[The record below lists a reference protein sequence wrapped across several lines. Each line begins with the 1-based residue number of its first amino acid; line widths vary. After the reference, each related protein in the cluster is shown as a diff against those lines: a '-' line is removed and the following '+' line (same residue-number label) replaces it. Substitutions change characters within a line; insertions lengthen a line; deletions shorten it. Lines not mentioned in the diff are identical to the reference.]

1 MIESATNSPTVE
13 VTGTKTSPAGP
24 VLVRIELLRVQTF
37 LFAVPRLRHM
47 IGANVMIGE
56 VMRRALPALAIR
68 CGAKPAGDSDDWL
81 SSFPQPP
88 DGNRDPLGLTPW
100 EQDRDEPQRIARRGV
115 LVRDGGHFAAIFPGQ
130 SQSLRFQNLAMA
142 LIQRELPGL
151 LFEVSH
157 VDLEQP
163 QEPKAKRKAPRLA
176 QPRVLVDLPVFEV
189 CRFTGRAPAATRV
202 ALSRSERKDP
212 PPSSSL
218 ALRLKRRGDA
228 FFGQDRGIDG
238 KARTRDIIGLLR
250 DRLPN
255 RSLEPP
261 VDLDDLCGPDA
272 GGRRDY
278 LAVIHADGNRVGLR
292 YAEFCDRY
300 RQREGAHGGTDP
312 AQTARRGDDY
322 LSREGFGE
330 TFYYSMRVAVRRAVV
345 DALSATFD
353 AFTGTYR
360 PFQLL
365 MLGGDDLLL
374 LCRARFALP
383 FLVAYA
389 QGLQRL
395 GLADTEGD
403 DQRPLSIGA
412 GVVIARPS
420 VPFHR
425 LHALAEDLAGSA
437 KRLDRTTNPT
447 GPGVSVVDWMVFSES
462 WADEITAIRRR
473 EAQVRYRL
481 ADGTEEWLALTGRP
495 YRILRPQQGEADS
508 LEALLEDA
516 ARLSGA
522 ARSQLRQLVLDL
534 NRGRRWAELR
544 WQELPRDT
552 RAALERAGVEAPW
565 RGLGQQPLGDR
576 TADRYLTRL
585 VDLVELSEFAYL
597 GRREGPA
604 AATSGGERHV

>member
-1 MIESATNSPTVE
+1 MVEATD
-13 VTGTKTSPAGP
+13 TKTSSVGP

-47 IGANVMIGE
+47 IGANVILGE
-56 VMRRALPALAIR
+56 VMRRELPALAVR
-68 CGAKPAGDSDDWL
+68 CGARPGGDSDGWL

-88 DGNRDPLGLTPW
+88 DDNRDPLALTQW
-100 EQDRDEPQRIARRGV
+100 AQDRDEPQRIARRGV

-130 SQSLRFQNLAMA
+130 PQSLRFQELAAA
-142 LIQRELPGL
+142 LIQRKLPGL

-163 QEPKAKRKAPRLA
+163 QAPKAERKEPRLA
-176 QPRVLVDLPVFEV
+176 QPRVLVDLPIFEV

-202 ALSRSERKDP
+202 AVSRSERKDP
-212 PPSSSL
+212 PPSSQL
-218 ALRLKRRGDA
+218 ALRLKHRGDA
-228 FFGQDRGIDG
+228 FFGQDRADEG

-250 DRLPN
+250 ERLPN
-255 RSLEPP
+255 RALEPP

-272 GGRRDY
+272 EGRRDY

-292 YAEFCDRY
+292 YAGFCDRY
-300 RQREGAHGGTDP
+300 RQREGTHGDTDP
-312 AQTARRGDDY
+312 AQTARQGHDY
-322 LSREGFGE
+322 LRREGFGE
-330 TFYYSMRVAVRRAVV
+330 SFYYSMRVAVRRAVV

-353 AFTGTYR
+353 AFAGTYR

-374 LCRARFALP
+374 LCRARFALR

-389 QGLQRL
+389 RGLQCL

-437 KRLDRTTNPT
+437 KRLDRATNPTNPT

-462 WADEITAIRRR
+462 WADEVAAVRRR

-481 ADGTEEWLALTGRP
+481 ADGHEEWLALTGRP

-508 LEALLEDA
+508 LEALREDA
-516 ARLSGA
+516 ARLPGA
-522 ARSQLRQLVLDL
+522 ARSQLRQIVLDL
-534 NRGRRWAELR
+534 RRGRRWAELR

-552 RAALERAGVEAPW
+552 RAALARAGVEAPW

-576 TADRYLTRL
+576 TADRYLTRV

-604 AATSGGERHV
+604 PQAAATTGEEEHV